1 VKGIIGKTQGV
12 KTAARPRPKAMRRK
26 LDRSCRGG
34 AAGGGGVAGG
44 GGDDDTVGDGRFDGA
59 EGERYREGAAARRQ
73 AQLVVTG
80 AGADDEFEVLGLL
93 AEDAVEIEDRRAFV
107 AFGGGG
113 GDRVELGFD
122 LLLEG

>member
-34 AAGGGGVAGG
+34 
-44 GGDDDTVGDGRFDGA
+44 DDETVGDGRFDGA